1 MLKREDNELIT
12 RVGPD
17 TPMGHTMRRYW
28 IPALLSTDVPHPD
41 SDPLRVRLLG
51 EDLIAFRDT
60 NGAVGLIQNNCP
72 HRGASLFF
80 GRNEE
85 AGIRCV
91 YHGWKFDVTGQCID
105 MPNEPTLKRGAPAES
120 DFRHKVRA
128 VAYPTTEKAGV
139 VWTFMGPA
147 ARQPPVPDLEWMRA
161 PVGHCWIS
169 KTFQNCNYLQAMEGG
184 LDTSHSSF
192 LHRDLD
198 PAGLANP
205 RTRSTAPRL
214 EVLNTDYGYMYA
226 SIRHLPEDRQN
237 FVRVYHYVMPFYQL
251 RAGGSP
257 KTLGNTDGHIWV
269 PIDDTN
275 CWTFNFHFSHDK
287 PQTYQEWQ
295 YYEHRMGRGL
305 AEDFIPGTFKL
316 KANASNDYGLSRERQ
331 RTVNYTGIEGTNT
344 QDFAVQESMGPI
356 YDRTQEHLGSADT
369 AIIQMRRL
377 LLDAVRD
384 VAEGRDPIGSQG
396 QGSHVR
402 PAQMYLPQDAR
413 WSETQLKD
421 ALVAQY

>member
-12 RVGPD
+12 RVNPG
-17 TPMGHTMRRYW
+17 TPMGDVMRRYW
-28 IPALLSTDVPHPD
+28 MPALLSSELPQPD
-41 SDPLRVRLLG
+41 SDPVRVRLLG
-51 EDLIAFRDT
+51 EDLVAFRDS
-60 NGAVGLIQNNCP
+60 NGQVGLLQNNCP

-85 AGIRCV
+85 AGMRCV
-91 YHGWKFDVTGQCID
+91 YHGWKFDTSGQCID
-105 MPNEPTLKRGAPAES
+105 MPNEPAES
-120 DFRHKVRA
+120 DFRTKVKA
-128 VAYPTTEKAGV
+128 IAYPTIDKAGV
-139 VWTFMGPA
+139 VWAYLGPA
-147 ARQPPVPDLEWMRA
+147 ENQPPLPDFEWMRA
-161 PVGHCWIS
+161 PEGHSWIS
-169 KTFQNCNYLQAMEGG
+169 KTYQETNYLQAMEGG

-198 PAGLANP
+198 RDGLSNP
-205 RTRSTAPRL
+205 RVRSTAPRL

-226 SIRHLPEDRQN
+226 SIRHLPEDKQN

-251 RAGGSP
+251 RAGGAP
-257 KTLGNTDGHIWV
+257 NTLGHTDGHMWV
-269 PIDDTN
+269 PIDDVT
-275 CWTFNFHFSHDK
+275 CWAWNFHCSTTT
-287 PQTYQEWQ
+287 PLTYERWQ
-295 YYEHRMGRGL
+295 HYEHGMGRGL
-305 AEDFIPGTFKL
+305 AEDFVPGTFKL

-384 VAEGRDPIGSQG
+384 VSEGRDPVGAHSTG
-396 QGSHVR
+396 GNAVR
-402 PAQMYLPQDAR
+402 PAQMYLPEDAR
-413 WSETQLKD
+413 WAETRLKD